1 MPFDFAPELN
11 VDLSFEWT
19 TKLSDRIAYWK
30 QRIADEGEL
39 QTTIDFETRSPTD
52 LKKRGG
58 FLYSLDPETEAMC
71 LAFHLPGETSVG
83 LWHMAHDEFLIGE
96 SPAPIELFAFIL
108 AGGLVEA
115 HNAFF
120 ERCIWTNI
128 MIPRYGWPAIKPD
141 QWRCSAAKASAM
153 SLPRSLEEATAA
165 MNLGIDKDME
175 GRKLMLKMCK
185 PRKLRKAEM
194 EEWIR
199 TTGHKGRAPAYKSAG
214 YPIVYHETEEDLKRL
229 WAYCQQDVFA
239 EHALSLSLPELS
251 EQELAIWKM
260 DQWLNWRGARFDLT
274 MAKKALD
281 LASRW
286 KARLNSVLEALTG
299 ITAATKRQAVKD
311 WLLENEDLELPDTAA
326 DTLKHYLDNEELSGR
341 ARRILEIVRDVNKTS
356 TRKYN
361 AMIDKAWEGDERARD
376 LMMYHGA
383 GTGRWAGKGIQV
395 HNFPARDLVVKDFDE
410 AAELILDGDLD
421 WCAAL
426 YGDVMA
432 LLSHS
437 LRGAILAE
445 EGRELMVADY
455 AAIEARCLLWEADDQ
470 GALGVFRRGEDIYC
484 DMASGIY
491 GFEVVKKIAKDW
503 THPDYTLHSGC
514 RQFGKQAVLGL
525 GYGMGYMTFLL
536 TCRKY
541 GITFSRAEVSRIM
554 GPEKLDKTEAWVRK
568 QLCLDTPPAEMSKE
582 EAKRY
587 ASRKRQAARS
597 RRRLIEAREDPK
609 AIVHEL
615 ALMKHTV
622 DVYRTRYPSVK
633 AMWSDQEAAAIAAV
647 KSLPTPAELT
657 QHYEN
662 GIELPEI
669 RYADDPVECGK
680 IKWYMSEART
690 VVDALA
696 GTIEV
701 PAGKWLHCELP
712 SGRRMSYCDPQIKLT
727 ATSWGE
733 KKPALRYMSVDG
745 VTRKWLRTATYGGKI
760 VENITQA
767 VARDIMAE
775 AMLNSVKEGCPY
787 DPIMSVHD
795 ELVCEVDED
804 AGDLKEFE
812 RLMSDLPIWAAGC
825 PIVAEADRFKRYRK

>member
-1 MPFDFAPELN
+1 MALDFFPELTDIN
-11 VDLSFEWT
+11 FEWASR
-19 TKLSDRIAYWK
+19 LSERIAYWRQK
-30 QRIADEGEL
+30 IPTLKIPEA
-39 QTTIDFETRSPTD
+39 TIDFETRSPTD

-58 FLYSLDPETEAMC
+58 FLYSLDPRTEAMC
-71 LAFHLPGETSVG
+71 LAYHLPGQDTVG
-83 LWHMAHDEFLIGE
+83 LWHMAHDEFLIAASE
-96 SPAPIELFAFIL
+96 EPVDLFAFIL

-128 MIPRYGWPAIKPD
+128 MVPRYGWPAINPK

-153 SLPRSLEEATAA
+153 SLPRALGDAADA
-165 MNLGIDKDME
+165 MNLGIAKDME

-194 EEWIR
+194 EKWIKD
-199 TTGHKGRAPAYKSAG
+199 TGHTGRAPTYKASS
-214 YPIVYHETEEDLKRL
+214 YPVVYHETEEDLLRL
-229 WAYCQQDVFA
+229 WAYCKQDVFA
-239 EHALSLSLPELS
+239 EHALSISLPELS
-251 EQELAIWKM
+251 ETEMAVWQM
-260 DQWLNWRGARFDLT
+260 DQWLNWRGARFDLA
-274 MAKKALD
+274 MAKNALE
-281 LASRW
+281 LATLW
-286 KARLNSVLEALTG
+286 KERLNSVLEALTG
-299 ITAATKRQAVKD
+299 ISSATKRQAVKE
-311 WLLENEDLELPDTAA
+311 WLVENEDLDLPDTAA
-326 DTLKHYLDNEELSGR
+326 ETLLHFLENEPLSGR
-341 ARRILEIVRDVNKTS
+341 ARRVLEIVRDVNKTS

-361 AMIDKAWEGDERARD
+361 AMLDKTFAGDERARD

-395 HNFPARDLVVKDFDE
+395 HNFPARNLVVKDFDE
-410 AAELILDGDLD
+410 AAALILDGDLD

-445 EGRELMVADY
+445 EGRELIVADY

-470 GALGVFRRGEDIYC
+470 AALGVFRRGEDIYC

-491 GFEVVKKIAKDW
+491 GFEVIKSVAKDW
-503 THPDYTLHSGC
+503 KHPDHFLHAAC

-525 GYGMGYMTFLL
+525 GYGMGYLTFLL

-541 GITFSRAEVSRIM
+541 GITFSRAEVAKIM
-554 GPEKLDKTEAWVRK
+554 GQEKLDKTEAWVRK
-568 QLCLDTPPAEMSKE
+568 QLCLDTPPAEMTKE

-622 DVYRTRYPSVK
+622 DVYRGRYLSVK
-633 AMWSDQEAAAIAAV
+633 AMWSEQEAAAIEAV
-647 KSLPTPAELT
+647 KSLPTPAEVT
-657 QHYEN
+657 QFEEN
-662 GIELPEI
+662 GVP
-669 RYADDPVECGK
+669 YARPIQYHDDPVECGK
-680 IKWYMSEART
+680 IKWYMSEARE
-690 VVDALA
+690 VHDELA
-696 GTIEV
+696 GTIRV

-712 SGRRMSYCDPQIKLT
+712 STRRMSYCDPQVKLT
-727 ATSWGE
+727 ATAWGE

-745 VTRKWLRTATYGGKI
+745 MTRKWVRTATYGGKV

-804 AGDLKEFE
+804 KGDLKDFE
-812 RLMSDLPIWAAGC
+812 RLMSDLPNWAEGC
-825 PIVAEADRFKRYRK
+825 PIVAEAERFKRYRK